1 MGSLLVQV
9 AIYGLAA
16 AFAAPIAIVVTA
28 LILGKS
34 TRPVPSAWTFVA
46 GAAFLDVVFA
56 VVILAADL
64 FEEGGDAG
72 AIVDVGLGVLFVA
85 MGMLA
90 VFGAESPEKD
100 AARRARAEKI
110 ATAKLVTLFAA
121 GFLVQ
126 VINFDAIAVFGGALK
141 DIGEADITTGEEVF
155 ATLFGLA
162 IMLSVYYVP
171 VLIYMIDRK
180 RAVPL
185 LARMTEW
192 IMANSR
198 MLEIVVGL
206 GFGAYFLAKGLA
218 VLL

>member
-1 MGSLLVQV
+1 MGGLLVQV
-9 AIYGLAA
+9 AVYGLAA
-16 AFAAPIAIVVTA
+16 AFAAPIAAVVTA
-28 LILGKS
+28 LILSKS
-34 TRPVPSAWTFVA
+34 ERPVAGAWTFVA

-56 VVILAADL
+56 AVILAADL
-64 FEEGGDAG
+64 FEDGGDAG
-72 AIVDVGLGVLFVA
+72 AVVDVGLGVLFIA
-85 MGMLA
+85 MGLMA
-90 VFGAESPEKD
+90 VFQTESPEKD
-100 AARRARAEKI
+100 AARRARAEQI
-110 ATAKLVTLFAA
+110 AVAKLSTLFAA
-121 GFLVQ
+121 GFFVQ

-141 DIGEADITTGEEVF
+141 DIGEANITRGQEVL

-162 IMLSVYYVP
+162 VMLSVYYVP

-198 MLEIVVGL
+198 RLEIVVGL
-206 GFGAYFLAKGLA
+206 GFGAYFLVKGLA